1 LQSHE
6 ATPEELAKLRTL
18 AEHRLLAAQSTALFT
33 DLRFMAAYDAARSL
47 AKMVLAVAGWR
58 VTGYGQHFTTF
69 HALPAVMGESYRALS
84 AYSNDCREKRNV
96 AEYDEADT
104 IAQSEVDE
112 LIEAA
117 TEFRSQVESWI
128 TAIRPDLSADV
139 S

>member
-1 LQSHE
+1 
-6 ATPEELAKLRTL
+6 
-18 AEHRLLAAQSTALFT
+18 
-33 DLRFMAAYDAARSL
+33 
-47 AKMVLAVAGWR
+47 
-58 VTGYGQHFTTF
+58 
-69 HALPAVMGESYRALS
+69 MGESYRALS